1 MIKYRK
7 FFGII
12 RIFLGILFFMY
23 PAYEFFSLGDLHSE
37 ESIRWLFVMLF
48 FLAYSYSSVRNG
60 IREIGGF
67 NPAFNLL
74 RFFEASLNGFLSLY
88 LLILVFGS
96 KITGFAR
103 FFLII
108 LSLITIVNMVRDI
121 QIISLQYFEKK
132 QKARK

>member
-12 RIFLGILFFMY
+12 RIFLGILFFLY
-23 PAYEFFSLGDLHSE
+23 PTYEFFNQDDLQSE
-37 ESIRWLFVMLF
+37 ESTRWLFVMLF
-48 FLAYSYSSVRNG
+48 FLAYAYSSVKNG

-88 LLILVFGS
+88 LLILVFSS
-96 KITGFAR
+96 KMSNYAK
-103 FFLII
+103 FFLVI
-108 LSLITIVNMVRDI
+108 LILITFLNMVRDI
-121 QIISLQYFEKK
+121 RILSLQYFEKK
-132 QKARK
+132 QKTRK